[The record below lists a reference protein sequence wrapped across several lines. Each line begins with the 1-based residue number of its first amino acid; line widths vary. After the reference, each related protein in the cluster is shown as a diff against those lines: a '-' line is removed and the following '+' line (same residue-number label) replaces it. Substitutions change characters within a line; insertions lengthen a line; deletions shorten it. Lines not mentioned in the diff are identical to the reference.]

1 MEELI
6 VRYINILSDSMRQSM
21 QKYKEVAG
29 GSELFNLTITQ
40 LHYIHAI
47 HELKGPT
54 LTDLVE
60 RFNVQKSTVTTTVN
74 RLVERKL
81 TYKIQSEQDLRVYH
95 IYLSDWGNQLLEIE
109 NKGYYNFAKQ
119 MTDCLTDSEKQ
130 TFTQLLNKVIHGVGK
145 S

>member
-21 QKYKEVAG
+21 QKFKEEAG

-60 RFNVQKSTVTTTVN
+60 RFNVQKSTVTAAVN
-74 RLVERKL
+74 RLVERKYA
-81 TYKIQSEQDLRVYH
+81 YKVQSEQDLRVYH
-95 IYLSDWGNQLLEIE
+95 IYLSGLGEQLLELE
-109 NKGYYNFAKQ
+109 NRGYYNFANK

-130 TFTQLLNKVIHGVGK
+130 VFTQLLNKVIQGV
-145 S
+145 SNS

>member
-21 QKYKEVAG
+21 QKFKQEAG

-47 HELKGPT
+47 QELQGPT

-60 RFNVQKSTVTTTVN
+60 RFNVQKSTVTAAVN
-74 RLVERKL
+74 RLVERKYA
-81 TYKIQSEQDLRVYH
+81 YKVQSDQDLRVYH
-95 IYLSDWGNQLLEIE
+95 IYLSEQGKQLLELE
-109 NKGYYNFAKQ
+109 NRGYYNFASK

-130 TFTQLLNKVIHGVGK
+130 AFAQILNKVIQGI
-145 S
+145 SNS

>member
-1 MEELI
+1 MEQLI

-21 QKYKEVAG
+21 QKFKEEAG

-60 RFNVQKSTVTTTVN
+60 RFNVQKSTVTAAVN
-74 RLVERKL
+74 RLVERKYA
-81 TYKIQSEQDLRVYH
+81 YKVQSEQDLRVYH
-95 IYLSDWGNQLLEIE
+95 IYLSGQGQQMLDLE
-109 NKGYYNFAKQ
+109 NKGYYNFACK
-119 MTDCLTDSEKQ
+119 MTECLTDSETQ
-130 TFTQLLNKVIHGVGK
+130 VLTQLLNKVIQGVGN